1 MEKIS
6 TKGINVLKTISVD
19 EKNITG
25 TYNDK
30 QVFCIPNNQILNCN
44 GIRNELVLEFGN
56 NEDVKGDFLTEI
68 RLYVHQQSE
77 ENETIEAIDSEIRKH
92 VELDNKQDDFIV
104 LLPDLPFSV
113 PRGKYTAD
121 LCRKSIKL
129 HGASYN
135 YNISYTDINKA
146 FLLVMP
152 DKQHVCFVMGFN
164 KPIRQGQTTYKFAI
178 IQFKVDSEI
187 EADLRPDEETLN
199 KINPALQKEN
209 RGNYY
214 EVFSRLFKLV
224 SGINIT
230 IPSEFKTTKGES
242 AIKCSIGA
250 KQGFLFVL
258 SRSLLFIYKPI
269 SHIKFNDI
277 TSAKF
282 HRITNA
288 MSNRN
293 FDLEIITKDGQSFMF
308 SDIDKA
314 DSELIMNLFSGK
326 KILTSIVKDEEGILQ
341 DDYEDDD
348 EGLIESENENN
359 EYGDDDDFVAKDD
372 EEGDEDE
379 DEDFDPEA
387 FKKKKKR
394 KDSEDD

>member
-1 MEKIS
+1 M
-6 TKGINVLKTISVD
+6 N
-19 EKNITG
+19 
-25 TYNDK
+25 K
-30 QVFCIPNNQILNCN
+30 QN
-44 GIRNELVLEFGN
+44 GN
-56 NEDVKGDFLTEI
+56 NEYYLKNT
-68 RLYVHQQSE
+68 
-77 ENETIEAIDSEIRKH
+77 
-92 VELDNKQDDFIV
+92 
-104 LLPDLPFSV
+104 
-113 PRGKYTAD
+113 
-121 LCRKSIKL
+121 
-129 HGASYN
+129 
-135 YNISYTDINKA
+135 
-146 FLLVMP
+146 
-152 DKQHVCFVMGFN
+152 
-164 KPIRQGQTTYKFAI
+164 
-178 IQFKVDSEI
+178 
-187 EADLRPDEETLN
+187 
-199 KINPALQKEN
+199 N
-209 RGNYY
+209 R
-214 EVFSRLFKLV
+214 
-224 SGINIT
+224 
-230 IPSEFKTTKGES
+230 
-242 AIKCSIGA
+242 
-250 KQGFLFVL
+250 
-258 SRSLLFIYKPI
+258 
-269 SHIKFNDI
+269 IKFNDI